1 MSWTNDA
8 GKKRRPNRARTADPA
23 EPAPP
28 AGLPGPVSDFLDY
41 LAGQKGYSPAT
52 VAAYAGD
59 VAQFE
64 EHLARRGLTLADPAR
79 IAREHVRG
87 FLAELHRLRMGKAS
101 MGRKLSSLRGL
112 FRFLQHKKLVPKSP
126 LAGVKNPKGEKRH
139 PGVLNADQA
148 KALVEAGDDLDPR
161 SLRDMALAELLYGAG
176 LRISEAV
183 TLDLLDVDL
192 SQGLARVLGKGGK
205 QRLAP
210 MGEAARERLLAYLRV
225 RGAFSPAPGERAFF
239 LGSRGARLNRRQA
252 ARILAD
258 MSAGAGLPQRVH
270 PHMLRHSFA
279 THLLQAGADL
289 RSVQE
294 LLGHSRL
301 ATTQRY
307 THLDL
312 TQIMRTYDA
321 AHPLGA
327 AGPGHAAVPD
337 GAVPDTPAPGAKK
350 RRTHPEAPGKTPATA
365 APARKP
371 TAKKASPKPAA
382 PTTKSV
388 PPARGRK

>member
-1 MSWTNDA
+1 MSWTDDA
-8 GKKRRPNRARTADPA
+8 GERPRPDRAHAADPA
-23 EPAPP
+23 GPCPLPAPVL
-28 AGLPGPVSDFLDY
+28 AVLDY
-41 LAGQKGYSPAT
+41 LSGQKGYSAAT

-59 VAQFE
+59 AAQFE
-64 EHLARRGLTLADPAR
+64 EHLARRGLTLAEPAR
-79 IAREHVRG
+79 VTREHVRG
-87 FLAELHRLRMGKAS
+87 FLAELHRLRLGKAS

-112 FRFLQHKKLVPKSP
+112 FRFLQQKKLVAKSP

-148 KALVEAGDDLDPR
+148 KALVEAGDALDPR

-192 SQGLARVLGKGGK
+192 SRGMARVLGKGGK
-205 QRLAP
+205 TRLAP
-210 MGEAARERLLAYLRV
+210 MGEAARERMLAYLRV
-225 RGAFSPAPGERAFF
+225 RGAFSPAPDERAFF
-239 LGSRGARLNRRQA
+239 LGARGARLNRRQA
-252 ARILAD
+252 ARILESMA
-258 MSAGAGLPQRVH
+258 AGAGLPQRVH

-312 TQIMRTYDA
+312 TRIMRAYDA
-321 AHPLGA
+321 AHPLASG
-327 AGPGHAAVPD
+327 GPGHAAVPD
-337 GAVPDTPAPGAKK
+337 QASPDAAAPDAQP
-350 RRTHPEAPGKTPATA
+350 RRAHPEASGKTPARA
-365 APARKP
+365 APVRRPKG
-371 TAKKASPKPAA
+371 KKAVPNPAA
-382 PTTKSV
+382 PPAKSA
-388 PPARGRK
+388 PPARGRT